1 MDFLKK
7 DFIFKDVNKL
17 KGVGTQLSKYLK
29 NKGIEKIKD
38 IILNLPYS
46 ETDRSK
52 LVKLNNL
59 EIDKGEPLKGKLLIQ
74 MFEKSSLRTRLS
86 FYLAIKQLGGSTLT
100 LRPDELHLA
109 KGGES
114 IQDTAK
120 ILSNFGNAFMLRT
133 DSDKKLEE
141 FEKYL
146 SIPIINGLSP
156 SSHPTQ
162 ILSDIF
168 TVEEI
173 KNKPI
178 SNLKITWIG
187 DSNNVL
193 NSLIAASIKFSFK
206 LNIGCPTKY
215 QPSKIIMKYIKS
227 NNNKIRI
234 LHDPKKAAKG
244 ADVIFS
250 DKVISMND
258 KVNKSKKLG
267 QFKKFKINKKLM
279 SLAKKNCIFLH
290 CLPRGKE
297 VEEDVFLSKQSKV
310 WQQALNRVHVQ
321 KSILLY
327 CFGKL
332 R

>member
-1 MDFLKK
+1 MKH
-7 DFIFKDVNKL
+7 FINL
-17 KGVGTQLSKYLK
+17 
-29 NKGIEKIKD
+29 KD
-38 IILNLPYS
+38 IPS
-46 ETDRSK
+46 TDLRKIIIDAKKRKNERKK
-52 LVKLNNL
+52 LSNL
-59 EIDKGEPLKGKLLIQ
+59 EVDKGNPLKGKLLIQ

-100 LRPDELHLA
+100 LRADELHLS

-114 IQDTAK
+114 IEDTAK

-133 DSDKKLEE
+133 DNDKKLEE
-141 FEKYL
+141 FKKYL

-162 ILSDIF
+162 VLSDIF

-173 KNKPI
+173 KKKSI
-178 SNLKITWIG
+178 SKMNITWIG

-193 NSLIAASIKFSFK
+193 NSLIAASIKFNFK
-206 LNIGCPTKY
+206 LNIGCPKNY
-215 QPSKIIMKYIKS
+215 QPHKNILSYIKD
-227 NNNKIRI
+227 NKNKIF
-234 LHDPKKAAKG
+234 LFHDPKKAVAG
-244 ADVIFS
+244 TDVIFS

-258 KVNKSKKLG
+258 KVNKVEKLRH
-267 QFKKFKINKKLM
+267 FKEFKINKKLM
-279 SLAKKNCIFLH
+279 SFAKKDCIFLH

-297 VEEDVFLSKQSKV
+297 VDEKVFSSKQSKV
-310 WQQALNRVHVQ
+310 WQQALNRIHVQ

-327 CFGKL
+327 CFGIL

>member
-1 MDFLKK
+1 MKHFINLADVPSKDLRKIINDAKK
-7 DFIFKDVNKL
+7 RKNSRQKLDNLEVDKDV
-17 KGVGTQLSKYLK
+17 
-29 NKGIEKIKD
+29 
-38 IILNLPYS
+38 
-46 ETDRSK
+46 
-52 LVKLNNL
+52 
-59 EIDKGEPLKGKLLIQ
+59 PLKGKLLIQ

-100 LRPDELHLA
+100 LRPDELHLS

-114 IQDTAK
+114 IGDTAK

-133 DSDKKLEE
+133 SSDKKLRE
-141 FEKYL
+141 FRKHL

-162 ILSDIF
+162 ILSDVF
-168 TVEEI
+168 TIEEI
-173 KNKPI
+173 KKKPI
-178 SNLKITWIG
+178 SKLNVTWIG

-193 NSLIAASIKFSFK
+193 NSLITASIKFSFK
-206 LNIGCPTKY
+206 LNIGCPKNY
-215 QPSKIIMKYIKS
+215 QPNKKILSYIKKS
-227 NNNKIRI
+227 KNIISITN
-234 LHDPKKAAKG
+234 DPQKAVLN

-258 KVNKSKKLG
+258 KVDKIKKLNH
-267 QFKKFKINKKLM
+267 FKKFKINKKLM
-279 SLAKKNCIFLH
+279 SFAKKNCIFLH
-290 CLPRGKE
+290 CLPRGTE
-297 VEEDVFLSKQSKV
+297 VDEKIFLSKQSKV
-310 WQQALNRVHVQ
+310 WIQALNRVHVQ

>member
-1 MDFLKK
+1 MNH
-7 DFIFKDVNKL
+7 FINL
-17 KGVGTQLSKYLK
+17 
-29 NKGIEKIKD
+29 KD
-38 IILNLPYS
+38 IPAKDLRKIITDAKKRKNL
-46 ETDRSK
+46 RK
-52 LVKLNNL
+52 KLNTL
-59 EIDKGEPLKGKLLIQ
+59 EVDKGAPLKGKMLIQ

-100 LRPDELHLA
+100 LRPDELHLSQ
-109 KGGES
+109 GGES
-114 IQDTAK
+114 IKDTAK

-141 FEKYL
+141 FKKHL

-156 SSHPTQ
+156 SSHATQ
-162 ILSDIF
+162 ILSDVF

-173 KNKPI
+173 KKKPI
-178 SNLKITWIG
+178 SKLNISWIG
-187 DSNNVL
+187 DCNNVL
-193 NSLIAASIKFSFK
+193 NSLIAASIKFSFR
-206 LNIGCPTKY
+206 LNIGCPKKY
-215 QPSKIIMKYIKS
+215 HPNKNILNYIKK
-227 NNNKIRI
+227 NKNKVSLYI
-234 LHDPKKAAKG
+234 DAKKAATG

-258 KVNKSKKLG
+258 KVNKIKKLKH
-267 QFKKFKINKKLM
+267 FNKFKIDKKLM
-279 SLAKKNCIFLH
+279 SFAKKDCIFLH

-297 VEEDVFLSKQSKV
+297 VDEKVFSSKQSKV

>member
-1 MDFLKK
+1 MQNFINLKDIPASDLKK
-7 DFIFKDVNKL
+7 ILFDAKRRKKL
-17 KGVGTQLSKYLK
+17 RK
-29 NKGIEKIKD
+29 
-38 IILNLPYS
+38 
-46 ETDRSK
+46 
-52 LVKLNNL
+52 KLNNL
-59 EIDKGEPLKGKLLIQ
+59 EIDKGAPLKGQLLIQ

-86 FYLAIKQLGGSTLT
+86 FYLAIKQLGGSALT
-100 LRPDELHLA
+100 LRPDELHLS

-133 DSDKKLEE
+133 DSDEKLEE
-141 FEKYL
+141 FKKYL

-156 SSHPTQ
+156 NSHPTQ

-173 KNKPI
+173 KKKPI
-178 SNLKITWIG
+178 SKLNITWIG
-187 DSNNVL
+187 DANNVL
-193 NSLIAASIKFSFK
+193 NSLIAASIKFAFK
-206 LNIGCPTKY
+206 LKIGCPKNY
-215 QPSKIIMKYIKS
+215 QPNQGIINYIKK
-227 NNNKIRI
+227 NKNKISI
-234 LHDPKKAAKG
+234 YNDPKKAVEK

-258 KVNKSKKLG
+258 KVNKKKKLRD
-267 QFKKFKINKKLM
+267 FKNFKINKSLMKLCPQ
-279 SLAKKNCIFLH
+279 AIFLH
-290 CLPRGKE
+290 CLPRGSE
-297 VEEDVFLSKQSKV
+297 VEENVFKSKQSKV
-310 WQQALNRVHVQ
+310 WQQAVNRVHVQ